1 VSVLRRSRSD
11 RQWHDGLRRRNV
23 TVPEQDWLLDRFE
36 ANRSHLRG
44 VAYRMLGSR
53 AEADDAVQEAWLR
66 LSRADANEIENLGGW
81 LTTVVARVSL
91 DMLRSRAA
99 RREDAAGAEL
109 PDRSGGQGAGG
120 DPADEA
126 LLLDSVGSA
135 LLVVLDTLR
144 PAERLAFVLHDIFA
158 VPFDEIGPIIGRSST
173 AAKQLASRARH
184 KVQGT
189 DPPPD
194 AEPGRQRLVV
204 DAFLAASR
212 AGDFDALVALLDPDV
227 VLEAD
232 AAAVRM
238 GAPAEIRGAVAV
250 AGTFSGRAQA
260 AQPALIDG
268 VVGVVWAVK
277 GRPKVVW
284 DLTMSH
290 GKIVHID
297 MLAADDSL
305 DTLDLG
311 VLDD

>member
-1 VSVLRRSRSD
+1 M
-11 RQWHDGLRRRNV
+11 
-23 TVPEQDWLLDRFE
+23 PEQDWLLDRFE
-36 ANRSHLRG
+36 ANRPHLRG

-91 DMLRSRAA
+91 DMLRSRAD
-99 RREDAAGAEL
+99 RCEGAAGAEL

-184 KVQGT
+184 KVRGT
-189 DPPPD
+189 NPPPD
-194 AEPGRQRLVV
+194 ADPGRQRRVV

-250 AGTFSGRAQA
+250 AATFSGRAQA

-277 GRPKVVW
+277 GRPKVAW

-305 DTLDLG
+305 DILDLA

>member
-1 VSVLRRSRSD
+1 M
-11 RQWHDGLRRRNV
+11 

-36 ANRSHLRG
+36 ANRAHLRA

-66 LSRADANEIENLGGW
+66 LSRADAGEIENLGGW

-91 DMLRSRAA
+91 DMLRSRGS
-99 RREDAAGAEL
+99 RREDAAGADL
-109 PDRSGGQGAGG
+109 ADRSGSPEAGG

-126 LLLDSVGSA
+126 LLVDSVGSA
-135 LLVVLDTLR
+135 LLVILDTLR
-144 PAERLAFVLHDIFA
+144 PAERLAFVLHDIFG

-189 DPPPD
+189 EPAPD
-194 AEPGRQRLVV
+194 ADPARQREVV
-204 DAFLAASR
+204 GAFLAASR
-212 AGDFDALVALLDPDV
+212 AGDFDAFVALLDPDV

-238 GAPAEIRGAVAV
+238 GSPLQVRGAVAV

-260 AQPALIDG
+260 ARPALIDG

-277 GRPKVVW
+277 GRPKVAW
-284 DLTMSH
+284 DLTISR

-297 MLAADDSL
+297 MLAASDGLDD
-305 DTLDLG
+305 LDLA